1 MIIAKNE
8 GSIRQI
14 LDKLGPFSSQI
25 AFVPTMGALHHG
37 HIELI
42 KAARAHAGMVVA
54 SIFVNPTQF
63 NDPSDFAKYPKS
75 IEQDTNMLEAA
86 GTDLLFLPDTGIIYP
101 AGTGHLPYYPLGRL
115 ETVFEGAHRPG
126 HFQGVCQVVHRLL
139 EIVQPGQ
146 LFMGQKDYQQ
156 CMVVA
161 NLLEQKNLP
170 VELHIVPTIRETSGL
185 AMSSRNRR
193 LNAAQL
199 EIATAIFETLQW
211 MCKRAYEMPVN
222 ELETSARERL
232 MLAGFEQVDYASLA
246 DAKTLEPV
254 MQPSSSQSLVAL
266 IAATVGGVRLI
277 DNMPVPIPA

>member
-8 GSIRQI
+8 GSIRRV
-14 LDKLGPFSSQI
+14 LDKWGPFSSQI
-25 AFVPTMGALHHG
+25 AFVPTMGALHAG

-42 KAARAHAGMVVA
+42 KAARSRAGLVVA

-63 NDPSDFAKYPKS
+63 NDRSDFAKYPKS
-75 IEQDTNMLEAA
+75 IEQDINMLEAA
-86 GTDLLFLPDTGIIYP
+86 GTDLLFLPDTGVIYP
-101 AGTGHLPYYPLGRL
+101 AGTGHLPHYPLGSL

-161 NLLEQKNLP
+161 NLLEQTNLP
-170 VELHIVPTIRETSGL
+170 VQLQIVPTIRETSGL

-193 LNAAQL
+193 LDVAQL
-199 EIATAIFETLQW
+199 KIATAIFETLQW
-211 MCKRAYEMPVN
+211 MCDRAYDMPVHD
-222 ELETSARERL
+222 LESAARERL
-232 MLAGFEQVDYASLA
+232 
-246 DAKTLEPV
+246 
-254 MQPSSSQSLVAL
+254 
-266 IAATVGGVRLI
+266 
-277 DNMPVPIPA
+277 

>member
-8 GSIRQI
+8 GSIRRV
-14 LDKLGPFSSQI
+14 LDKWGPFSSQI
-25 AFVPTMGALHHG
+25 AFVPTMGALHAG

-42 KAARAHAGMVVA
+42 KAARSRAGLVVA

-75 IEQDTNMLEAA
+75 IEQDINMLEVA
-86 GTDLLFLPDTGIIYP
+86 GTDLLFLPDAGVIYP
-101 AGTGHLPYYPLGRL
+101 LGTGHLPQYPLGTL

-161 NLLEQKNLP
+161 NLLEQTNLP
-170 VELHIVPTIRETSGL
+170 VQLQIVPTVRETSGL

-193 LNAAQL
+193 LDATQMK
-199 EIATAIFETLQW
+199 IATAISETLQW
-211 MCKRAYEMPVN
+211 MCTRAYDMPVH
-222 ELETSARERL
+222 ELETAARERL
-232 MLAGFEQVDYASLA
+232 KLAGFEQVDYASLA
-246 DAKTLEPV
+246 DAKTLEPL
-254 MQPSSSQSLVAL
+254 MQPCSGQSLVAL

-277 DNMPVPIPA
+277 DNMPVPMSA